1 MTRHQAIGAIG
12 EESRGQSLKR
22 FTAKRLAATRGV
34 QLRFIGARILAY
46 LLAALLVVVALAIT
60 LLVIRERPQ
69 TPLFF
74 AVTLISAYMGGIGPG
89 LVAAVLSSLAVA
101 YFMVPPTP
109 SWDLSV
115 ADLPLLATTTLSA
128 LFVGWLGGRQ
138 KQADDLLRQARDSL
152 ELRVRE
158 QTADLVSSHQ
168 ALQAQ
173 IAESKQ
179 AEAALRQTRNE
190 LSRVSR
196 VLMMGELAA
205 SIAHE
210 VNQPLAAVVTN
221 AGAGLRWLA
230 AATPNLEQA
239 RAALGRIVRDGE
251 RAGRVI
257 GQIRALVNKAAPAH
271 GPVEINQLI
280 GETLPLLRSE
290 LNEHQIILRTEFTAL
305 PAISGD
311 RVQLQQ
317 VLINLIL
324 NAIEAMHE
332 VNVGL
337 RALTIRTELETERA
351 LRVEVRDRGVGLD
364 PAAVTQIFETFFST
378 KPRGMGM
385 GLSVSRTI
393 IEAHGGHLWAA
404 ANPGGGAIFQFT
416 LPVVPT

>member
-1 MTRHQAIGAIG
+1 MTRHQALGAIG
-12 EESRGQSLKR
+12 EESRGQSLKWLR
-22 FTAKRLAATRGV
+22 KRLAAAKGGK
-34 QLRFIGARILAY
+34 LRLVGARTLAY
-46 LLAALLVVVALAIT
+46 LVAALLVVAALVIT
-60 LLVIRERPQ
+60 LSVIRERPQ

-74 AVTLISAYMGGIGPG
+74 AATLVSAYMGGIGPG
-89 LVAAVLSSLAVA
+89 LVAALLSSLAVA
-101 YFMVPPTP
+101 YFMVPPGY
-109 SWDLSV
+109 SLNLSL

-152 ELRVRE
+152 ELRVHE

-179 AEAALRQTRNE
+179 AEAELRRTRNE
-190 LSRVSR
+190 LSRVAR

-271 GPVEINQLI
+271 GAVEINQLI

-305 PAISGD
+305 PAINGD

-337 RALTIRTELETERA
+337 RALTIRTELETERV

-364 PAAVTQIFETFFST
+364 PATVNQIFETFFST

-393 IEAHGGHLWAA
+393 VEAHGGHLWAA
-404 ANPGGGAIFQFT
+404 ANPGGGAVFQFT
-416 LPVVPT
+416 LPAVPT